1 MTSYVDVHSDDI
13 EQTTD
18 FSDVRDLYA
27 AWISAQGS
35 GIPDLRHFEV
45 ALAGPIADRTML
57 MRASGNTLIY
67 ERVGRNVVALFGH
80 DPNGKVLEQIE
91 NAGARSFRSTYFQV
105 LKSGRPGL
113 ALHDNVGATTV
124 GITERLI
131 LPVRS
136 DGDDCLLCYVRPRE
150 DATNV
155 LRSVFNVSADAIT
168 VFQAIRDRDGHVVDF
183 SINAANAEA
192 ARRLKIPPDELV
204 GARLLEVWPFAA
216 TDGLL
221 DRFIRS
227 VNSQLLDVFDASY
240 PEDGK
245 IVERQLR
252 LAPHGEGL
260 TVTDVDIGP
269 TLAATRA
276 IDQQHNELLQA
287 NELLEARAIDLM
299 ASYASLERTTNELRE
314 EITRNRALEA
324 ELVHLAHHDGLT
336 GLPNRSYFEQRF
348 EEKLKQMKR
357 AKRRA
362 ALCIIDLD
370 HFKDIN
376 DSLGHDAGD
385 MVLREVSNRLRS
397 TIRKSD
403 VIGRL
408 GGDEFAVVLTNAQ
421 DTQDAAAAVKRMM
434 EAVARP
440 FTVKQQDVPISLS
453 AGVAIFPADGRTSS
467 ELMSDA
473 DIAVY
478 RSKRAGRGRT
488 VFFTPSMRDD
498 AERRYHLLKALRQ
511 ALDAGQIAP
520 FYQPLLDIRS
530 GKLVGFEALARWL
543 HPDHG
548 MLLPSTFAE
557 TFDEPDIAQALTQT
571 MIRSVIAD
579 LAAWQKNGLTT
590 RVNMNVTAFDLRN
603 PGFAEDLHARV
614 NLHGLTSSQLIIE
627 MTETTILSRD
637 AERIA
642 STLSDLR
649 RLGFSL
655 ALDDF
660 GTGYAS
666 LSHLRSLPVSS
677 LKIDR
682 SFIRDLEHDPKTR
695 AIVRSIIELA
705 GALDLAIIAEGV
717 ETRSQLE
724 AVTALNCSIIQ
735 GYLIA
740 EPMAGADIPAFIRDF
755 SHPVPSL
762 RRSSLG

>member
-1 MTSYVDVHSDDI
+1 MTSYVDVRSDDI

-27 AWISAQGS
+27 VWLSANDG
-35 GIPDLRHFEV
+35 GIPDIRHFEF
-45 ALAGPIADRTML
+45 ALAGPIAERVMV
-57 MRASGNTLIY
+57 MRACAQTLVY
-67 ERVGRNVVALFGH
+67 DRVGRNVVAIFGH
-80 DPNGKVLEQIE
+80 DPTGKVLEQLD
-91 NAGARSFRSTYFQV
+91 NAGARSFRATYFEI

-113 ALHDNVGATTV
+113 ALHGNVSATTV
-124 GITERLI
+124 GITERLV

-136 DGDDCLLCYVRPRE
+136 GDDHYLLCYVRPRE

-168 VFQAIRDRDGHVVDF
+168 VFHAVRDGEGVIVDF
-183 SINAANAEA
+183 SIAAANAES
-192 ARRLKIPPDELV
+192 ARRLKAPSDALI
-204 GARLLEVWPFAA
+204 GTRLLKVWPFAE
-216 TDGLL
+216 TNGLM

-227 VNSQLLDVFDASY
+227 VDSQLSDVFDASY
-240 PEDGK
+240 PQDGK

-276 IDQQHNELLQA
+276 IEKQHNELLQA
-287 NELLEARAIDLM
+287 NELLEARAVDLM
-299 ASYASLERTTNELRE
+299 TSYASLERTTNELRE

-348 EEKLKQMKR
+348 EEKLRQMKR

-385 MVLREVSNRLRS
+385 MVLREVSNRLRG

-421 DTQDAAAAVKRMM
+421 DTQDAATAVKRMM

-440 FTVKQQDVPISLS
+440 FAVKQQDVPISLS

-498 AERRYHLLKALRQ
+498 AERRYTLLKALRQ
-511 ALDAGQIAP
+511 ALDAGQIIP
-520 FYQPLLDIRS
+520 YYQPLLDIRS
-530 GKLVGFEALARWL
+530 GKLIGFEALARWL
-543 HPDHG
+543 HPERG
-548 MLLPSTFAE
+548 MLQPATFAE

-571 MIRSVIAD
+571 MIRSVITD
-579 LAAWQKNGLTT
+579 LAAWDKLGLSTG
-590 RVNMNVTAFDLRN
+590 VNMNVTAFDLRH
-603 PGFAEDLHARV
+603 PGFADDLDAR
-614 NLHGLTSSQLIIE
+614 LRLYGLSSSQLTIE

-642 STLSDLR
+642 STLEDLR

-666 LSHLRSLPVSS
+666 LSHLRSLPVNS

-682 SFIRDLEHDPKTR
+682 SFIRDLEHDPKTL

-724 AVTALNCSIIQ
+724 AVSALNCSIIQ

-740 EPMAGADIPAFIRDF
+740 EPMPADAVPDFIRDF
-755 SHPVPSL
+755 GQVPAL
-762 RRSSLG
+762 RRSSIR

>member
-1 MTSYVDVHSDDI
+1 M
-13 EQTTD
+13 
-18 FSDVRDLYA
+18 
-27 AWISAQGS
+27 S
-35 GIPDLRHFEV
+35 GRIMV
-45 ALAGPIADRTML
+45 
-57 MRASGNTLIY
+57 MRATDQSLHY
-67 ERVGRNVVALFGH
+67 EKVGRDVIALFGN
-80 DPNGKVLEQIE
+80 DPTGKLLDQLE
-91 NAGARSFRSTYFQV
+91 NTGARTLRATYFEILQ
-105 LKSGRPGL
+105 SRRP
-113 ALHDNVGATTV
+113 ALILHSRISAVTV

-136 DGDDCLLCYVRPRE
+136 GDAECLLCYIRPRN
-150 DATNV
+150 DATTV

-168 VFQAIRDRDGHVVDF
+168 VFGTIRDENGALADF
-183 SINAANAEA
+183 TIVAANAES
-192 ARRLKIPPDELV
+192 ARRLNMQADTLI
-204 GARLLEVWPFAA
+204 GSRLLDHWPFAE
-216 TDGLL
+216 TNGMME
-221 DRFIRS
+221 RFVRA
-227 VNSQLLDVFDASY
+227 VNSQLPDIFDASY
-240 PEDGK
+240 KQDGK
-245 IVERQLR
+245 TVERQLR

-276 IDQQHNELLQA
+276 IEKQHKELLHA
-287 NELLEARAIDLM
+287 NELLEARAVDLM

-336 GLPNRSYFEQRF
+336 GLPNRSFFEKRF

-385 MVLREVSNRLRS
+385 MVLREVSSRLRG

-421 DTQDAAAAVKRMM
+421 DTRDAAAAVKRMM

-440 FTVKQQDVPISLS
+440 FAVKQQDVPISLS
-453 AGVAIFPADGRTSS
+453 AGVAIFPADGRTSG
-467 ELMSDA
+467 ELMADA

-498 AERRYHLLKALRQ
+498 AERRYSLLKTLRL
-511 ALDAGQIAP
+511 ALDAGQVVP

-543 HPDHG
+543 HPERG
-548 MLLPSTFAE
+548 TLLPATFAE
-557 TFDEPDIAQALTQT
+557 TFDEPDIAQALTKT
-571 MIRSVIAD
+571 MIRGAISD
-579 LAAWQKNGLTT
+579 LASWDQQGLLTGIS
-590 RVNMNVTAFDLRN
+590 MNVTAFDLRQPN
-603 PGFAEDLHARV
+603 FAEDLHARLR
-614 NLHGLTSSQLIIE
+614 LHGLASAQLTIE
-627 MTETTILSRD
+627 VTETTILSRD

-642 STLSDLR
+642 STLHDLR

-666 LSHLRSLPVSS
+666 LSHLRSLPVDS

-682 SFIRDLEHDPKTR
+682 SFITDLEHDPRTR
-695 AIVRSIIELA
+695 AIVRSIIEL
-705 GALDLAIIAEGV
+705 GHALDLEIIAEGV
-717 ETRSQLE
+717 ETQSQLD
-724 AVTALNCSIIQ
+724 AVVALDCPIIQ

-740 EPMAGADIPAFIRDF
+740 EPMPAEAVPDFIRSF
-755 SHPVPSL
+755 SNRELH
-762 RRSSLG
+762 RQGSLG

>member
-1 MTSYVDVHSDDI
+1 MTSYVDVRIDDI

-18 FSDVRDLYA
+18 FSDVRDLCAMWYA
-27 AWISAQGS
+27 ANG
-35 GIPDLRHFEV
+35 GDIPDIRHF
-45 ALAGPIADRTML
+45 ALALASPMAERMMV
-57 MRASGNTLIY
+57 MRAIGESLVY
-67 ERVGRNVVALFGH
+67 ERVGRNVVAVFGH
-80 DPNGKVLEQIE
+80 DPTGRVLEQMT
-91 NAGARSFRSTYFQV
+91 NRGARSFRATYFQI
-105 LKSGRPGL
+105 LQSGRPGL
-113 ALHDNVGATTV
+113 ALHSKVGATAV

-136 DGDDCLLCYVRPRE
+136 GEALLLVCYIRPRE

-168 VFQAIRDRDGHVVDF
+168 VLSAIRDGKGAILDF
-183 SINAANAEA
+183 SIVAANAES
-192 ARRLKIPPDELV
+192 ARRVHRHPDALI
-204 GARLLEVWPFAA
+204 GSQMLEAWPFAESS
-216 TDGLL
+216 GMME
-221 DRFIRS
+221 RFVRA
-227 VNSQLLDVFDASY
+227 VNSQLPDVFDARY
-240 PEDGK
+240 TQDGK

-260 TVTDVDIGP
+260 TVTDIDIGP

-276 IDQQHNELLQA
+276 IEKQHNELLHA
-287 NELLEARAIDLM
+287 NELLEARAVDLM

-336 GLPNRSYFEQRF
+336 GLPNRSFFEQRF

-385 MVLREVSNRLRS
+385 MVLREVSSRLRG

-434 EAVARP
+434 ESVARP
-440 FTVKQQDVPISLS
+440 FSVKQQDVPISLS
-453 AGVAIFPADGRTSS
+453 AGVAIFPADGRTSG
-467 ELMSDA
+467 ELMADA

-488 VFFTPSMRDD
+488 VFFAPSMRDD
-498 AERRYHLLKALRQ
+498 AERRYSLLKALRL
-511 ALDAGQIAP
+511 ALDASQIVP
-520 FYQPLLDIRS
+520 FYQPMLDIRT
-530 GKLVGFEALARWL
+530 GKLIGYEALARWL
-543 HPDHG
+543 HPERG
-548 MLLPSTFAE
+548 TLMPGTFAE
-557 TFDEPDIAQALTQT
+557 TFDEPDIAQALTKT
-571 MIRSVIAD
+571 MIQSVISD
-579 LAAWQKNGLTT
+579 LAAWDKVGLST
-590 RVNMNVTAFDLRN
+590 RVSMNVTAFDLRQ
-603 PGFAEDLHARV
+603 PSFAEDLHSRLR
-614 NLHGLTSSQLIIE
+614 LHGLTSAQLTIE
-627 MTETTILSRD
+627 VTETTILSRD

-642 STLSDLR
+642 STLNDLR

-666 LSHLRSLPVSS
+666 LSHLRSLPVDS

-682 SFIRDLEHDPKTR
+682 SFITDLEHDPKTR

-705 GALDLAIIAEGV
+705 DALDLEIVAEGV
-717 ETRSQLE
+717 ETKSQLD
-724 AVTALNCSIIQ
+724 AVVALDCPIIQ

-740 EPMAGADIPAFIRDF
+740 EPMPADAVPTFCQAFNQKQLLAQGAI
-755 SHPVPSL
+755 
-762 RRSSLG
+762 G